1 MRRDDPHTT
10 TPVVLRDTLKRCA
23 SVTFAVGFALAFLL
37 RGLFEGELPRLPSL
51 VADPGAWT

>member
-10 TPVVLRDTLKRCA
+10 TPVVLRDVVKRCA
-23 SVTFAVGFALAFLL
+23 SVTFAVGLALASLL

-51 VADPGAWT
+51 VADPEALT